1 MTALSYSL
9 TTLTVTRRLRGKV
22 TRTRRSDRMVIRM
35 AHRPGQSD
43 EHLVTKNNVINDK
56 YKTFIIHRL
65 CLFVCL
71 TEMIMRSACREA
83 F

>member
-1 MTALSYSL
+1 MPGPRAPPERRRPSLKMTALSYSL
-9 TTLTVTRRLRGKV
+9 TTFTVTRRLRGKV

-56 YKTFIIHRL
+56 
-65 CLFVCL
+65 
-71 TEMIMRSACREA
+71 
-83 F
+83 